1 MMAEGSTSP
10 ADAIGGA
17 APAYS
22 VTSRTLHWMTAV
34 LVLLILPVGVLMV
47 NVASGPCQDA
57 LYNLHRS
64 IGALLI
70 PIVVGRLGYR
80 IGHPPPPLP
89 GDIPAAQQQAAH
101 ATHWALY
108 ALLIVQPFVGWIAT
122 SAYGAPITV
131 FGLFELPPIW
141 PQDRALSEQLFLVHQ
156 VTGAAIAAFATV
168 HIAAALYHHFVRRDG
183 VLIRMISG

>member
-1 MMAEGSTSP
+1 MRENSLYTLTA
-10 ADAIGGA
+10 
-17 APAYS
+17 
-22 VTSRTLHWMTAV
+22 RTLHWLTAS
-34 LVLLILPVGVLMV
+34 LVLFTLPLGLVIANDWG
-47 NVASGPCQDA
+47 GPLQDQ

-64 IGALLI
+64 IGALLL
-70 PIVVGRLGYR
+70 PIVIARLGYR

-89 GDIPAAQQQAAH
+89 DDIPAAQQQAAP

-108 ALLIVQPFVGWIAT
+108 ALLTVQPFVGWIAT

-156 VTGAAIAAFATV
+156 VMGAAIAAFATV
-168 HIAAALYHHFVRRDG
+168 HIAAALFHHFVRRDG